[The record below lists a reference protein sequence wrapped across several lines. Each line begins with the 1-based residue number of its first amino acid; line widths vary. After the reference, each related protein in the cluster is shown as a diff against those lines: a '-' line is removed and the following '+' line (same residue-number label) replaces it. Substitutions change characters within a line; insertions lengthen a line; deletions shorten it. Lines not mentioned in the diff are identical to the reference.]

1 MQKRKASAD
10 ELIAL
15 ILHGIEEVKGL
26 DINLL
31 DLREIENTV
40 CDYFII
46 CNGTS
51 NTHVNAIVNSIQ
63 KSVSKETKDKPWHIE
78 ADEISYDDGM
88 EQYLAKGNVTISK
101 EDTRLTAD
109 FIRFDHKGMTAVAI
123 GNVMMTVGGDIII
136 GNSMYHHWGAGC
148 SGPVGWLFQL
158 SKKS

>member
-51 NTHVNAIVNSIQ
+51 NTHVNAIVNSVQ
-63 KSVSKETKDKPWHIE
+63 KSVSKASKDKPWHIE
-78 ADEISYDDGM
+78 GRENGEWVLLDYVNVVLHVFQPQAREFYDIEGLWGD
-88 EQYLAKGNVTISK
+88 AK
-101 EDTRLTAD
+101 
-109 FIRFDHKGMTAVAI
+109 
-123 GNVMMTVGGDIII
+123 MTVVERSV
-136 GNSMYHHWGAGC
+136 N
-148 SGPVGWLFQL
+148 Q
-158 SKKS
+158 